1 MLKKDDT
8 TELQEIV
15 RKYCHFSLL
24 KVVNGEEGHL
34 TNTNHYKLVQVH
46 AVLRHGDRSTA
57 VGYKYKPRVH
67 IECGMM
73 DQDTKWIGLDRFQL
87 KPHSPFAKISQSN
100 IKLFRGFTHQ
110 NCKMGQ
116 LTFQGFKQH
125 YEIGTFLKDRYSKL
139 FSNNPKHFF
148 VQSTDFRRTI
158 HSAAGFLLGFL
169 PNELHE
175 SIPIHISP
183 GSLLIAPPPGIKLTY
198 PYCKGWTHY
207 PYSELTNNYVNTKNK
222 RSTIDRISKVTDIH
236 PSKHI
241 FFTHLFD
248 PIWCRL
254 CHHQPVPCGFKTCL
268 NDSLLLE
275 GAKLA
280 HRSYARKHPKNLS
293 ILAIQ
298 PFLYHSVISEI
309 DNAIKSIYKKTSY
322 RQFVLSFGHDSTLTP
337 LLTSLGLHKN
347 YWLPYASR
355 IVIELW
361 QDMTKPTSTSSSY
374 YVRILF
380 NGKNQ
385 MKKLKSHFSEQYFV
399 ADDQLVQYDVW
410 RQSLTTGKYRDLNSY
425 INICNKEKTNK

>member
-1 MLKKDDT
+1 MLKKDDS

-15 RKYCHFSLL
+15 KKYCHFSLL
-24 KVVNGEEGHL
+24 KIVNGEEGRL
-34 TNTNHYKLVQVH
+34 NNINSDHYKLVQVN

-57 VGYKYKPRVH
+57 VAYKYKPRVH
-67 IECGMM
+67 IECGMT
-73 DQDTKWIGLDRFQL
+73 DQDTKWIDLDRFQL
-87 KPHSPFAKISQSN
+87 KPYSPSVKISN

-125 YEIGTFLKDRYSKL
+125 YEIGTFFNDRYSKL
-139 FSNNPKHFF
+139 FSNNPNHFF
-148 VQSTDFRRTI
+148 VQSTDFKRTI
-158 HSAAGFLLGFL
+158 QSAAGFLLGFL
-169 PNELHE
+169 PNDIPNQLHE
-175 SIPIHISP
+175 SIPIHISH

-198 PYCKGWTHY
+198 PYCKGWKHY
-207 PYSELTNNYVNTKNK
+207 PYNELTNYNVNISSKH
-222 RSTIDRISKVTDIH
+222 STIDHISKVTDIH
-236 PSKHI
+236 LSKRV

-254 CHHQPVPCGFKTCL
+254 CHHQSGPCGHKTCL

-280 HRSYARKHPKNLS
+280 HWSYARRHPKNLS

-298 PFLYHSVISEI
+298 PFLYHSIISKM
-309 DNAIKSIYKKTSY
+309 DNAIQSIYKKELY
-322 RQFVLSFGHDSTLTP
+322 QRFILSFAHDSTLTP

-361 QDMTKPTSTSSSY
+361 QDMTKPASISSSY
-374 YVRILF
+374 YIRILF
-380 NGKNQ
+380 NGKHQ
-385 MKKLKSHFSEQYFV
+385 MTKLKSHLSEQYFV
-399 ADDQLVQYDVW
+399 ADDQLVNYDVW
-410 RQSLTTGKYRDLNSY
+410 RQSLTTGEYRDLESY
-425 INICNKEKTNK
+425 VTICKN